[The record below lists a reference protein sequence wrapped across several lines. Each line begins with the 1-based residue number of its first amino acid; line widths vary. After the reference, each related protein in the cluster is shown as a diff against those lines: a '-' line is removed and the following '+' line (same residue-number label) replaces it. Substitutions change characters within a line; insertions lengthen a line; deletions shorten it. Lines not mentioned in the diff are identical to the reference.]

1 MMPVPHSVL
10 LLMAD
15 DDPDDRDLARQALQ
29 AARVRNRLDFVSDGE
44 QLLDYLNRRGD
55 FGHLA
60 GDALPG
66 LILLDLNMPRMDG
79 REALIAIK
87 ADPLLRRIPVVVMT
101 TSQSDEEVARAYD
114 HGASSYIKKP
124 VTFEGLVE
132 VMRAIGRYWIDIVD
146 LPPEPSSGD

>member
-1 MMPVPHSVL
+1 
-10 LLMAD
+10 
-15 DDPDDRDLARQALQ
+15 
-29 AARVRNRLDFVSDGE
+29 
-44 QLLDYLNRRGD
+44 
-55 FGHLA
+55 
-60 GDALPG
+60 
-66 LILLDLNMPRMDG
+66 
-79 REALIAIK
+79 
-87 ADPLLRRIPVVVMT
+87 MT